1 MTNLGNVPKG
11 KNTFCKEERL
21 YRKILIDE
29 LFKTS
34 EGFIK
39 YPFRVMT
46 LSNEAEK
53 DAIEKYKTYKRMSEM
68 KYDD

>member
-1 MTNLGNVPKG
+1 MDS
-11 KNTFCKEERL
+11 KEPTES
-21 YRKILIDE
+21 
-29 LFKTS
+29 FKDFINSEVRYTS
-34 EGFIK
+34 LKRSFPEVFE
-39 YPFRVMT
+39 T